1 MEFIFDLPADRHGH
15 TGIMVFVCRLSKM
28 VQLVAVCRSVT
39 APQAAQ
45 LYIDHVFRLH
55 GLPES
60 FVSDRDPRFVSA
72 FWQHLCRLMGTRLDV
87 STADH
92 PETDGQ
98 TERINRV
105 LEDVLCSVC
114 VDEPSQCS
122 A

>member
-1 MEFIFDLPADRHGH
+1 MN
-15 TGIMVFVCRLSKM
+15 
-28 VQLVAVCRSVT
+28 
-39 APQAAQ
+39 
-45 LYIDHVFRLH
+45 
-55 GLPES
+55 
-60 FVSDRDPRFVSA
+60 DRDPVFVPA
-72 FWQHLCRLMGTRLDV
+72 FWQHLFRLMGTRLDM